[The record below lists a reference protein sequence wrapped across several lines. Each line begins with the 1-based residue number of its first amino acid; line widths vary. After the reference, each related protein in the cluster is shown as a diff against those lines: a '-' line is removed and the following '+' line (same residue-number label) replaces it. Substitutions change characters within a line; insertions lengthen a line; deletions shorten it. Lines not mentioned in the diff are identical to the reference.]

1 MDLAGQLFAP
11 HYARARAGSIAAPST
26 LLRANPDASAR
37 ATSQLMRGEDFEAF
51 DIVGGWAWGRCTHD
65 GYVGYLPVADFG
77 TPRLSTHRVT
87 AITAPVFAEA
97 DIKAP
102 VLANLPIGARVQ
114 ARAEDKFFAI
124 EQGYVHQRHLLPL
137 DETVADP
144 VTVAEGL
151 IGQPYLWGGRGAGG
165 IDCSGLVQLALGFAG
180 VDAQRDTD
188 LQRETLGVAL
198 PEEARLR
205 RGDVIFFPGHVG
217 LMVDGERLIHA
228 NAHWMA
234 VAIEPLGDVVS
245 RLAPAHPQPV
255 LARKRVE
262 LS

>member
-1 MDLAGQLFAP
+1 ML
-11 HYARARAGSIAAPST
+11 RAAPDG
-26 LLRANPDASAR
+26 RAR
-37 ATSQLMRGEDFEAF
+37 ATSQLMRGEDFDVLEIA
-51 DIVGGWAWGRCTHD
+51 GGWAWGRCVHD
-65 GYVGYLPVADFG
+65 GYVGYLPVADVG
-77 TPRLSTHRVT
+77 VPRLSTHRVR
-87 AITAPVFAEA
+87 AITAPIFDEP

-102 VLANLPIGARVQ
+102 VIDDLPIGARVQ
-114 ARAEDKFFAI
+114 ARPEGEFFAV
-124 EQGYVHQRHLLPL
+124 EQGYIHRRHVLAIN
-137 DETVADP
+137 EHVADP

-180 VDAQRDTD
+180 IAAQRDSD
-188 LQRETLGVAL
+188 LQRKTLGEAF

-217 LMVDGERLIHA
+217 LMVDEQRLIHA

-234 VAIEPLGDVVS
+234 VVIEPLSDVIA

-255 LARKRVE
+255 LARKR
-262 LS
+262 L